1 MTEAIKGGHVADDV
15 LFEEV
20 KSHAVFCLEKAA
32 QVYGKD
38 DILEKVSRVNF
49 EHMKIHLKQQTTS
62 DFPVNFIDGDASMF
76 LQFHVFLSRSEQ
88 FLFTLGSYSESKHQ
102 QCCMVI

>member
-1 MTEAIKGGHVADDV
+1 MVQSMIEAIKGGHVADDI

-49 EHMKIHLKQQTTS
+49 ERMKIH
-62 DFPVNFIDGDASMF
+62 
-76 LQFHVFLSRSEQ
+76 
-88 FLFTLGSYSESKHQ
+88 
-102 QCCMVI
+102 

>member
-1 MTEAIKGGHVADDV
+1 MLQTFLSAGLITFFKREFGNHFCDLMVQSMTEAIKGGHVADGI

-20 KSHAVFCLEKAA
+20 KSNAVFCLEKAA

-49 EHMKIHLKQQTTS
+49 EDTKI
-62 DFPVNFIDGDASMF
+62 
-76 LQFHVFLSRSEQ
+76 
-88 FLFTLGSYSESKHQ
+88 Y
-102 QCCMVI
+102 

>member
-49 EHMKIHLKQQTTS
+49 EHMKIH
-62 DFPVNFIDGDASMF
+62 
-76 LQFHVFLSRSEQ
+76 
-88 FLFTLGSYSESKHQ
+88 
-102 QCCMVI
+102 

>member
-1 MTEAIKGGHVADDV
+1 MLSMTEAIKGGHVADDI

-62 DFPVNFIDGDASMF
+62 DFPVNSIDGDACSETF

-88 FLFTLGSYSESKHQ
+88 FLFTLGSYRESK
-102 QCCMVI
+102 